1 MAIHAEVT
9 DPRAVPQKDRA
20 YPESLLDL
28 DDPPDPLF
36 VCGRWPLPRGVALVG
51 SRAASPYGLAVAG
64 RLAGDL
70 ARLGLVVV
78 SGLAHGIDAAAH
90 RGALAAGGATLAVLP
105 GGLDHIVPRGHQPLA
120 REVADRGAL
129 VSECPLGT
137 PPFKSSFLERNRLI
151 AALARAVVV
160 VEAGIPSGAL
170 STAGHAR
177 RLGRP
182 LLAVPGDVDRVS
194 SRGCHALLRGG
205 ATLCEGVAEVLA
217 ALPPEPAE
225 RSSLSPGE
233 ETPGGPPESGAGR
246 LLAVLEDHPETL
258 ERCAERAGLGLAE
271 AQAALLELEWAGLA
285 RAVPGGRWVGRG
297 AGR

>member
-1 MAIHAEVT
+1 VAIHAEVT
-9 DPRAVPQKDRA
+9 APRVVARGDSA

-28 DDPPDPLF
+28 EDPPDPLF
-36 VCGRWPLPRGVALVG
+36 VRGRWPLPPGVALVG
-51 SRAASPYGLAVAG
+51 SRAASPYGLAIAE

-78 SGLAHGIDAAAH
+78 SGFAHGIDAAAH

-105 GGLDHIVPRGHQPLA
+105 GGLDHIVPRAHEPLA
-120 REVADRGAL
+120 REVAGRGAL
-129 VSECPLGT
+129 VSER
-137 PPFKSSFLERNRLI
+137 PPGAAPYKSSFLERNRLI

-182 LLAVPGDVDRVS
+182 LLTVPGDVDRVT
-194 SRGCHALLRGG
+194 SRGCHALLRTG
-205 ATLCEGVAEVLA
+205 AALCEGVADVLA
-217 ALPPEPAE
+217 ALPPEQVE
-225 RSSLSPGE
+225 RSESSPGE
-233 ETPGGPPESGAGR
+233 KPPTPESGAGR
-246 LLAVLEDHPETL
+246 LLAVLGNHPETL
-258 ERCAERAGLGLAE
+258 ERCAARAGVGLPE

-297 AGR
+297 ASR